1 MKKYLFILVAMFAMS
16 TAAFAQK
23 GVTAFGVQGAY
34 DDWNGQF
41 GLGVKVQQGFADQF
55 RAEIGADLFFKK
67 NDISMFDV
75 NANFHYV
82 IPVAAE
88 KFNVYPLAGANIAFF
103 NHDIPTRIGLNL
115 GGGLEF
121 FITDTVKIIGEAKY
135 IISDN
140 GFSRFG
146 ANFGVTFL
154 F

>member
-23 GVTAFGVQGAY
+23 GVTAIGVQGAY
-34 DDWNGQF
+34 DDFNGQF
-41 GLGVKVQQGFADQF
+41 GVGVKLQQGFAQQF

-67 NDISMFDV
+67 NDLSMFDI
-75 NANFHYV
+75 NANFHWV
-82 IPVAAE
+82 IPVASV
-88 KFNVYPLAGANIAFF
+88 FNVYPLAGANIAFF
-103 NHDIPTRIGLNL
+103 NHEIPTRLGLNL
-115 GGGLEF
+115 GGGLELYVAEK
-121 FITDTVKIIGEAKY
+121 VKLVGEAKY

-146 ANFGVTFL
+146 ANLGVAFL